1 MNTALKKRITDLE
14 MQMPKA
20 KTFESYMKEYNSAD
34 DISKAFYAQAALC
47 PEILLPLDDKKGIQ
61 EAEKQFGYLVKM
73 GVISEK
79 ECLQEADSLSNM
91 LDIMCSASFVEA
103 VHKRICNLIEYAG
116 KIEGAAE

>member
-34 DISKAFYAQAALC
+34 DISKAFYAQAASC

-103 VHKRICNLIEYAG
+103 VQKRICNLIEYAG